1 MKKIIFLTLTT
12 LFLLACNKPLLKYNS
27 DFEGTWYSEPQYNPT
42 MGVFVSDELYFSG
55 KEGSYQVDCQ
65 DTCNTNLC
73 DCTAKITGTPEINKQ
88 HTIIRLNSQTPRT
101 FNLDAEPYEQNGM
114 WFMEVDGKTYK
125 KQP

>member
-1 MKKIIFLTLTT
+1 MKKIILLTALTVV
-12 LFLLACNKPLLKYNS
+12 LFACNKPLLKYNS
-27 DFEGTWYSEPQYNPT
+27 NFEGTWYSEPQYNPT
-42 MGVFVSDELYFSG
+42 LGVFVSDELVFSG

-65 DTCNTNLC
+65 DTCATNLC

-101 FNLDAEPYEQNGM
+101 FNLDAEPYEQGGF

-125 KQP
+125 KQ